1 MSNNF
6 VPTLWAEKMLREMD
20 AVACLVK
27 NSTTKYNGN
36 INQKGDT
43 VVINSINAP
52 TIGDYVPGTTT
63 ITPEQIK
70 GESTILQIDQSKM
83 FSFLYDDVDGKQGI
97 SGVLEEAMRK
107 AAQALNDTAEKHVA
121 SLYVNAGHV
130 ETQASL
136 TSINVLSTLL
146 KAKTKLYEANVTD
159 NTEVVLEVTPDVWQK
174 MVLADIIY
182 TTDGKTLRSGVYSPV
197 LGMKVFISN
206 NLKKTG
212 AVNHCIMR
220 TKEAIA
226 FAEQI
231 NKVEKFR
238 PENAFADA
246 VKGLHLYGAKV
257 IKPKE
262 MAVLNLTT
270 AAEKGI

>member
-1 MSNNF
+1 M
-6 VPTLWAEKMLREMD
+6 E

-36 INQKGDT
+36 ISRIGDT
-43 VVINSINAP
+43 VVINSVNTP

-63 ITPEQIK
+63 ISPEPVK
-70 GESTILQIDQSKM
+70 SESTILQITQSKY
-83 FSFLYDDVDGKQGI
+83 FAVEFDDIDAKQGI
-97 SGVLEEAMRK
+97 KGVLEEATRK
-107 AAQALNDTAEKHVA
+107 AAQGLNDTAEQFVA
-121 SLYVNAGHV
+121 GLYTEAGHTEV
-130 ETQASL
+130 EASL
-136 TSINVLSTLL
+136 TSANVLSTLL

-159 NTEVVLEVTPDVWQK
+159 NTEVVLEVTPEVWQK

-231 NKVEKFR
+231 NKVKHYE
-238 PENAFADA
+238 PESGFTDA

-270 AAEKGI
+270 AAESSI